1 MAISRAMPMQCAEC
15 GEPLV
20 TVLERALEVCGACDF
35 SRRYRA
41 GRRANS
47 PVVGAGPMDLTRS
60 EPWAE
65 KARDR
70 GETP

>member
-20 TVLERALEVCGACDF
+20 TALERAMEVCGACDF
-35 SRRYRA
+35 IRRYRA
-41 GRRANS
+41 GLRANT
-47 PVVGAGPMDLTRS
+47 PVVGGGPMDLTRS
-60 EPWAE
+60 ERTAE

-70 GETP
+70 GETL

>member
-1 MAISRAMPMQCAEC
+1 MQCAGC
-15 GEPLV
+15 GESLI

-41 GRRANS
+41 GLLANT
-47 PVVGAGPMDLTRS
+47 PVVGGGPMDLTRT
-60 EPWAE
+60 EPTAE

>member
-1 MAISRAMPMQCAEC
+1 MAISRAMPMQCTEC

-20 TVLERALEVCGACDF
+20 TPLERALEVCGACDF

-47 PVVGAGPMDLTRS
+47 PAAGGGPTDLTRT
-60 EPWAE
+60 EQTAQE
-65 KARDR
+65 ARER